1 MSTDERKDL
10 HMKQAA
16 SYITYFQDARDKI
29 YDADI
34 RQKMEDMIRALRDL
48 RDLQYWFD
56 SGEKELDRFYD
67 RYLPFLNMIIEN
79 YLKLETSWN
88 FNELKK
94 VKEKLLRTLDQVIDV
109 TKQVMTILP
118 MDEISDANAEIKAKQ
133 AKEELDRKFSKL
145 QEDM

>member
-34 RQKMEDMIRALRDL
+34 RQKMEDMIRVLRDL